1 LPQNSIAIVL
11 YLRRRRRV
19 LIRNKHV
26 IACLMRIL
34 VLRKAY
40 KWLRILFSEVI
51 ALKKRVVLVVLG
63 GGGHTAQM
71 RRLVRLLGGAYE
83 YEFVAARNDLLAANE
98 VPQGAR
104 LFRVLNPR
112 EKDDRNAL
120 WAGIK
125 LLFSFVDALAVLLRS
140 RSSVILACGPA
151 LAVPLCI
158 LGKLF
163 GKKVLYV
170 ESWAR
175 VKTQSLSGRLV
186 KPFSDL
192 YFVQWR
198 TLQHVPGARYAGRLA

>member
-1 LPQNSIAIVL
+1 
-11 YLRRRRRV
+11 
-19 LIRNKHV
+19 
-26 IACLMRIL
+26 
-34 VLRKAY
+34 
-40 KWLRILFSEVI
+40 
-51 ALKKRVVLVVLG
+51 
-63 GGGHTAQM
+63 M

-83 YEFVAARNDLLAANE
+83 YEYAASRNDALAAHA

-112 EKDDRNAL
+112 EKDERNLFWVGA
-120 WAGIK
+120 K
-125 LLFSFVDALAVLLRS
+125 LLCSFADSLSVLMRS
-140 RSSVILACGPA
+140 RASVILACGPA
-151 LAVPLCI
+151 LAVPVCV

-198 TLQHVPGARYAGRLA
+198 TLQHLPGARYAGRLA